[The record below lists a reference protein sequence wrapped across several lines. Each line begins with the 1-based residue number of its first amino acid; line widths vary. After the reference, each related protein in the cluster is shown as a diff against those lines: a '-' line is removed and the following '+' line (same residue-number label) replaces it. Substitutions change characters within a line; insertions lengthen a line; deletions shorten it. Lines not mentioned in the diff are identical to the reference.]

1 MTVTRTAALAVTAAL
16 ALTTASTVFAQAAQE
31 SAADLAAMKARSN
44 ISIMEGVLER
54 AVVLGANN
62 LNRRVRAV
70 APQDVLLLTGEAS
83 ARGFRLDGYGLFF
96 DVEVPVLRQSVAWSL
111 RALMD
116 QSGVPL
122 GVALSEL
129 RVYVQ
134 SVQDPRTRQ
143 SLERALH
150 RIELQVG
157 GDVNGLTVAS
167 AASPGPAPS
176 PSPKLSPAAL
186 AWLNDPNGAYTSEV
200 KGALID
206 AMLEHSAALGIA
218 SGEYLTVAARD
229 NERPSRVDSGA
240 GDDVSSIIL
249 RIKGSDLQ
257 ALLAGRMTLDEAR
270 RRVEVREY

>member
-1 MTVTRTAALAVTAAL
+1 MTRTAAFVVAAAL
-16 ALTTASTVFAQAAQE
+16 TLAAAPAAFAQAEKE
-31 SAADLAAMKARSN
+31 SATALAAMKARSN

-83 ARGFRLDGYGLFF
+83 ARGFRLEGYGLFF

-122 GVALSEL
+122 GVALAEL
-129 RVYVQ
+129 RTYVQ
-134 SVQDPRTRQ
+134 SVPDVRARQ
-143 SLERALH
+143 SLEQALR

-157 GDVNGLTVAS
+157 GDVNGLTAT
-167 AASPGPAPS
+167 AAAAPGASPA

-200 KGALID
+200 KSALID

-229 NERPSRVDSGA
+229 NQRPSRVDAGA
-240 GDDVSSIIL
+240 GDDVSSITL

-257 ALLAGRMTLDEAR
+257 SLLAGRLTIEEAR

>member
-1 MTVTRTAALAVTAAL
+1 MTVTRTAVVAVTAAL
-16 ALTTASTVFAQAAQE
+16 VLTAAPGGFAQAERE
-31 SAADLAAMKARSN
+31 SAAALASMKARSN
-44 ISIMEGVLER
+44 MSIMEGVLER

-83 ARGFRLDGYGLFF
+83 ARGFRLEGYGFFF

-129 RVYVQ
+129 RTYVQ
-134 SVQDPRTRQ
+134 SVQDARTRQ
-143 SLERALH
+143 SLEQALR

-157 GDVNGLTVAS
+157 GDVNGLTAVA
-167 AASPGPAPS
+167 AAAPGAAPA
-176 PSPKLSPAAL
+176 PSPKLSAAAL

-218 SGEYLTVAARD
+218 PGEYLTVAARD

-257 ALLAGRMTLDEAR
+257 ALLSGRVTLEEAR